1 MSENKDYVSRSDEL
15 GNIHIA
21 EEVLAAVA
29 ASAAMEVQ
37 GVSGLSANVGGDIAE
52 LMSNKK
58 NLSKGI
64 QIHMDAEEKVVIE
77 LSVMMAYGNTIPE
90 VGKNVQDSVKTA
102 VESMTGLEVSAVN
115 VAVVGIVFPPRQQQ

>member
-52 LMSNKK
+52 LMTKK

-64 QIHMDAEEKVVIE
+64 QIRMDAEEKVVIE

-115 VAVVGIVFPPRQQQ
+115 VAVVGIVFPPRQQ

>member
-37 GVSGLSANVGGDIAE
+37 GVCGLSGNSSSDLTEV
-52 LMSNKK
+52 MNKK
-58 NLSKGI
+58 TLSKGVH
-64 QIHMDAEEKVVIE
+64 IHMDAEEKVVVE
-77 LSVMMAYGNTIPE
+77 LSVMISYGNTIPE
-90 VGKNVQDSVKTA
+90 VGKNVQDSIKTA
-102 VESMTGLEVSAVN
+102 LESMTGLEVAAVN
-115 VAVVGIVFPPRQQQ
+115 VSVTGIVFPPRQQ